1 MALPHHDHPRPPA
14 HPQPQDPPP
23 RRVGPFV
30 GVCSRRPSA
39 NPRRPPNPRPRRAD
53 VKCEN
58 IFLTDGGL
66 AKLGDLGVAKLLSS
80 HSNFAQT
87 LVGTPFY
94 LSPELCENRPYN
106 ERSDVW
112 ALGCVLYEMLT
123 LRHPFD
129 ATSQAALFVKIV
141 RGNCALCCLRPS
153 LSFLLSHMSPPHH
166 RPRRP
171 LAACR
176 NALSLH
182 PPVPGFTRRVPP
194 LPDSPT

>member
-1 MALPHHDHPRPPA
+1 MRLCRCLRCLSPSSSIRLARRRLWCFRITRPQLRRRAAPRRRRTRRPAHCRRCVPSRLSIAIPLSSPLSHPRPP
-14 HPQPQDPPP
+14 PLPT
-23 RRVGPFV
+23 
-30 GVCSRRPSA
+30 
-39 NPRRPPNPRPRRAD
+39 D

-66 AKLGDLGVAKLLSS
+66 AKLGDLGVAKLLTS

-141 RGNCALCCLRPS
+141 RGNCASLCC
-153 LSFLLSHMSPPHH
+153 
-166 RPRRP
+166 
-171 LAACR
+171 
-176 NALSLH
+176 
-182 PPVPGFTRRVPP
+182 
-194 LPDSPT
+194 